1 MLRRVGFVLLVVAAL
16 SSCAS
21 DASTLSSQSSPAT
34 TEPIISEASNS
45 VEATDAPA
53 VTKDFGSTFI
63 GAPTAFWF
71 WAPY

>member
-1 MLRRVGFVLLVVAAL
+1 MFRRVGFVLLTVVAL

-21 DASTLSSQSSPAT
+21 DASTESTQASVAT
-34 TEPIISEASNS
+34 TGLATETTNTVASTS
-45 VEATDAPA
+45 AP
-53 VTKDFGSTFI
+53 VTKKDFGSTFI

>member
-1 MLRRVGFVLLVVAAL
+1 MFRRICFALFAVAAL

-21 DASTLSSQSSPAT
+21 DASTLSSQSLVTT
-34 TEPIISEASNS
+34 TEGLNA
-45 VEATDAPA
+45 VEVTDTSAA
-53 VTKDFGSTFI
+53 KNDFGSTFI